1 MRCRRLGC
9 SPVRSL
15 QCRSAS
21 PYTST
26 GLERCVRDIH
36 AAGQHVTLAPANYAM
51 AGQAFLGSD
60 MRASLLLMDDR
71 GAAREA

>member
-1 MRCRRLGC
+1 
-9 SPVRSL
+9 V
-15 QCRSAS
+15 
-21 PYTST
+21 
-26 GLERCVRDIH
+26 I
-36 AAGQHVTLAPANYAM
+36 LAPANYAM